1 MLKVEKELKMATH
14 NEDIGQRLLPHRS
27 HSPFCDHHRNVTS
40 GFSKSGDGENDYL
53 PAMNL

>member
-1 MLKVEKELKMATH
+1 MLKVEKELKMAIH

-40 GFSKSGDGENDYL
+40 GFSKSGDGENHYL